1 MVRILVAMLDANVV
15 PTDAD
20 IVMNRNMYRIFF
32 KVDEIVRDEE
42 DFNPDDD
49 DLLGEEEDRAED
61 QDMKEADDSSD
72 GVKRPL
78 IRGDSN
84 VIQISVPGG

>member
-1 MVRILVAMLDANVV
+1 MVRLLVAMLDANVV

-32 KVDEIVRDEE
+32 KVDEILRDEE

-61 QDMKEADDSSD
+61 QDRKEADDSS

-78 IRGDSN
+78 RRGDSN

>member
-1 MVRILVAMLDANVV
+1 MVRLLVAMLDANVV

-32 KVDEIVRDEE
+32 KVDEIVRDEK

-49 DLLGEEEDRAED
+49 DLLREEEDRVED
-61 QDMKEADDSSD
+61 HDM
-72 GVKRPL
+72 
-78 IRGDSN
+78 
-84 VIQISVPGG
+84 